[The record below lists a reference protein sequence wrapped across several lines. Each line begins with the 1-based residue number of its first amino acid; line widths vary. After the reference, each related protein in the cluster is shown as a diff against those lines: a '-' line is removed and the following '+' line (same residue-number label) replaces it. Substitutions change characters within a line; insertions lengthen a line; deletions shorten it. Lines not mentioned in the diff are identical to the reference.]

1 MDVFEMDDVF
11 DRDDQQDNIDADDYD
26 TDLTTP
32 MVIDDSLTPIESTE
46 GRPIGVRANVAILRD
61 AVDVYYDALNRKFG
75 IKPMIRDYTKF
86 SVDSNGK
93 IHLIEYPHV
102 DIINIKTGEPLAFG
116 TVVNRLPHG
125 VGVSNLM
132 DQLGLPQ
139 PRPRGPQAAAVF
151 QGALRALRDTAAEVE
166 TIPIQDLG
174 GVATEAIDRVRTME
188 TSFAEGGIDDSGGMD
203 GSGGFPLRELRGL
216 DLALQRIR
224 GELENN
230 LARLSELDRNIALE
244 RKKLTEL
251 GDDETDLRRRKT
263 AQLNDL
269 MIERSARLEV
279 MSTNREELRSQI
291 SRVRETIHRVLNED
305 TTLGERLRTLFREQG
320 ITIVS
325 ILTAIGMAIST
336 LVLALTGGGSSG
348 MPAPTPTPTPPDKGG
363 LREWA
368 KKKLQDLG
376 RLLARLAGKAAAAL
390 PGIIG
395 SVVSW
400 LLNTLGKTATW
411 LAGNLWAML
420 LAIAGL
426 LLMSAREWLVASTS
440 TKKPKSHK
448 A

>member
-166 TIPIQDLG
+166 TIPLKDLG
-174 GVATEAIDRVRTME
+174 GVATVAIDRVQTLE
-188 TSFAEGGIDDSGGMD
+188 TSFIEGGMD
-203 GSGGFPLRELRGL
+203 DSGGFPLRDLRGL
-216 DLALQRIR
+216 DAALQRTR
-224 GELENN
+224 GELVNN
-230 LARLSELDRNIALE
+230 LARLTELDKNIASE
-244 RKKLTEL
+244 RNKL
-251 GDDETDLRRRKT
+251 TDLRDDEPDSRRRIT
-263 AQLNDL
+263 TRLNGLLD
-269 MIERSARLEV
+269 ERAARLEAI
-279 MSTNREELRSQI
+279 STNREALRSQI

-325 ILTAIGMAIST
+325 ILTAIEMAIST
-336 LVLALTGGGSSG
+336 LVLALTGGVSSG
-348 MPAPTPTPTPPDKGG
+348 MPAPTPTLTPSDKDG

-368 KKKLQDLG
+368 KKKLEDLG

-426 LLMSAREWLVASTS
+426 LLMAAREWLDASS
-440 TKKPKSHK
+440 TKKPYRHK